1 MAEGTISEVP
11 GCEALTIDL
20 DALWAE
26 ADQLESEGGQSE

>member
-11 GCEALTIDL
+11 GCDTRTIDL

-26 ADQLESEGGQSE
+26 ADQPESEEGSSE